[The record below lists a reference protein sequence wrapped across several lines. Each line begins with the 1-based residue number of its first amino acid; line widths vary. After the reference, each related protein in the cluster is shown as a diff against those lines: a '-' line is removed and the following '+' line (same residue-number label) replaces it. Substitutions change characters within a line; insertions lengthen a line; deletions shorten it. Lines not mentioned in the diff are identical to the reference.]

1 MIDFMRKFNKS
12 EPDEPRY
19 LIIPAAGLGTRMRV
33 VNPELPKELLPV
45 GNKPAIQYAV
55 DEGVS
60 AGINNIIIIISRKK
74 EIIRRYFEE
83 SSTVK
88 KMFPSFSDEIIQTNK
103 KCSFTFFYQ
112 KELSGEADAISYA
125 RDAAAGHSVAIIYP
139 DDIYFPAPGALAF
152 LKSFKSYGTDIFGLI
167 NVSPGIAACYSNSGR
182 VDVIPVRGPIY
193 KIKRFHKK
201 EKGNFTL
208 RFEGELRTCGISV
221 FGPHIFDN
229 IEKARATV
237 REGEFT
243 DRPVIESILMER
255 DISGCRLP
263 GTIYDIGNPAGYRMC
278 IEHIERKD
286 SIIEK

>member
-1 MIDFMRKFNKS
+1 MGKFHKAG
-12 EPDEPRY
+12 PDEPRY

-33 VNPELPKELLPV
+33 VNPDLPKELLPV
-45 GNKPAIQYAV
+45 GHKPAIQYAV

-60 AGINNIIIIISRKK
+60 AGINNIIIIISRQK
-74 EIIRRYFEE
+74 EIIRQYFEE
-83 SSTVK
+83 SSRVK
-88 KMFPSFSDEIIQTNK
+88 KLFPAFSEEIIQTNE

-125 RDAAAGHSVAIIYP
+125 GDIAAGHSVAIIYP

-152 LKSFKSYGTDIFGLI
+152 LKSFKSYGPDIFGLI
-167 NVSPGIAACYSNSGR
+167 NVSPDNAACYSNSGR
-182 VDVIPVRGPIY
+182 VDVIPVKDPIY

-201 EKGNFTL
+201 EEGNFTL
-208 RFEGELRTCGISV
+208 RFKKELRTCGISI
-221 FGPHIFDN
+221 FGPHLFEN

-243 DRPVIESILMER
+243 DGPVIESILMER

-263 GTIYDIGNPAGYRMC
+263 GTIYDIGNPAGYRIC
-278 IEHIERKD
+278 IEHNAKKG
-286 SIIEK
+286 SIIEQ